1 MSPPHD
7 VAVETPPPVA
17 RPSPAADAQCLSPGV
32 AHLLGWAVVASV
44 NQVLIARQ
52 GLSLPASLRLSHHAY
67 DVGQLLAA
75 GLLSF
80 GLVELAHHLAARR
93 GIPAIAT
100 WPRALVLGLACFAIC
115 LFTIR
120 PDIANAAFRFR
131 IPIRL
136 ALIGAALMF
145 GLLLA
150 AIPFLASALGR
161 LTRALSLLVGL
172 AGSVLNA
179 FVLLGDYPAVHLLI
193 AWFSA
198 ALIAEG
204 VAGLLPAP
212 KLARTPRRVLLGAL
226 VLLSLAAVVLP
237 PSPAVLGRL
246 YSLPSSVLPPFL
258 AQLYPDQ
265 PGPSL
270 ELVHPRYLASPWFQ
284 GREQLPPVA
293 PTRALVLPKPRSV
306 VLLTVDALRAD
317 VVIKPEYL
325 QRFPG
330 FATLRKNCAYFLQA
344 RTAASST
351 RASLATMFTG
361 RLHSQINYDL
371 KRFEHRGPMLAEL
384 LTSAGVKTVSVPHE
398 KRIRAAAGVG
408 RGFATEIKDDLRVA
422 GIIDKVMEL
431 IGPTETSFVF
441 AHIGEPHAPYKG
453 EGPRFERYL
462 QEVGRVDKELL
473 RLFEFLKESG
483 RAKNT
488 LLIVT
493 ADHGEGFGEHGVNYH
508 SRIIYEEV
516 ARVPLVLCGPGI
528 AGRDISQM
536 VSLIDM
542 APTILDAFELPAPGT
557 YMGQS
562 LLGLAM
568 GAKVS
573 LERPIAINAT
583 RGLDGLYLHDGK
595 KVIIDIHGKSVEVY
609 DVNKDP
615 GELENLV
622 ASPDPAVLSAIETTR
637 LFFHQHRA
645 ALAREFPPS
654 EAEAEALAQE
664 RD

>member
-1 MSPPHD
+1 MSIPHD
-7 VAVETPPPVA
+7 LAVETEPRT
-17 RPSPAADAQCLSPGV
+17 RPSPAAAGTNRLSPGV
-32 AHLLGWAVVASV
+32 AHLLGWAVVACV

-52 GLSLPASLRLSHHAY
+52 ALSLPATLRLAHHGY
-67 DVGQLLAA
+67 DLGQLLAA

-80 GLVELAHHLAARR
+80 ALVELARHIAARR
-93 GIPAIAT
+93 DISSGAI
-100 WPRALVLGLACFAIC
+100 WPRAVMLGLACFAVC
-115 LFTIR
+115 LLTVR
-120 PDIANAAFRFR
+120 PDIANAAFRYR
-131 IPIRL
+131 VPVWL
-136 ALIGAALMF
+136 ALLGAALLF
-145 GLLLA
+145 ALLLA
-150 AIPFLASALGR
+150 AIPFLATALGR
-161 LTRALSLLVGL
+161 ATRAAGLLLGL
-172 AGSVLNA
+172 AGSLLNA
-179 FVLLGDYPAVHLLI
+179 LVLLGDYPAVHLLI
-193 AWFSA
+193 GWFSA
-198 ALIAEG
+198 TFIAEA
-204 VAGLLPAP
+204 VAGVLPAP
-212 KLARTPRRVLLGAL
+212 KLARATQRVLLAAL
-226 VLLSLAAVVLP
+226 GSWGLAAVVLP

-258 AQLYPDQ
+258 ARLYPDQ
-265 PGPSL
+265 RGPSL

-284 GREQLPPVA
+284 PREQLPPVP
-293 PTRALVLPKPRSV
+293 PTRVLALPDPKSV

-317 VVIKPEYL
+317 VVAKPEYL

-330 FATLRKNCAYFLQA
+330 FATLRKHCAYFLQA

-361 RLHSQINYDL
+361 RFHSQIRYDL
-371 KRFEHRGPMLAEL
+371 KNFEHRGPMLAEL
-384 LTSAGVKTVSVPHE
+384 LTRAGVKTVSLPHE

-408 RGFATEIKDDLRVA
+408 RGFETEIQTHLRVD
-422 GIIDKVMEL
+422 GIIDKVIEL
-431 IGPTETSFVF
+431 ITPVEKSFVF

-462 QEVGRVDKELL
+462 QEVGRVDTELL
-473 RLFEFLKESG
+473 RLFELLKESG

-488 LLIVT
+488 LLVVT

-516 ARVPLVLCGPGI
+516 ARVPLILCGPGI
-528 AGRDISQM
+528 AGRDVSQM

-562 LLGLAM
+562 LLGLAT

-573 LERPIAINAT
+573 LERPIAIHAT
-583 RGLDGLYLHDGK
+583 RGLDGFYLPDGK
-595 KVIIDIHGKSVEVY
+595 KVIIDIYGKSVEVY

-622 ASPDPAVLSAIETTR
+622 ASPDPAVRSAIETTR

-645 ALAREFPPS
+645 ALAREFPAS
-654 EAEAEALAQE
+654 EEEAAAEE